1 MKANLVQAPD
11 LQQAKRYEAWFSTP
25 FGGRADRVE
34 KLILRGLL
42 ADFTES
48 HSLLD
53 VGCGTGHFTGWFAD
67 PGLSAVGLDRS
78 PSMLTF
84 ARDRRPDT
92 PFVLGDATSLPF
104 SEDAFDIVALVNVIE
119 FLSSP
124 EIALREAGRVARHG
138 LLLGVLN
145 SLSPVA
151 LWRRARRATAY
162 RGTRFFSPVQLDL
175 LLRTSLGRRV
185 TEIHRRTGLYPVPWL
200 DGFTDLPLGAF
211 IGLSARF
218 EEGG

>member
-1 MKANLVQAPD
+1 MKADLVRAPD

-42 ADFTES
+42 EDFAES

-53 VGCGTGHFTGWFAD
+53 VGCGTGHFTDWFAD
-67 PGLSAVGLDRS
+67 PGLSTVGLDRS
-78 PSMLTF
+78 LSMLTF
-84 ARDRRPDT
+84 ARDRRADI
-92 PFVLGDATSLPF
+92 PFLLGDATSLPF
-104 SEDAFDIVALVNVIE
+104 GEAAFDVVALITVLE
-119 FLSSP
+119 FLDSP
-124 EIALREAGRVARHG
+124 EAALREAGRVARNG

-151 LWRRARRATAY
+151 LWRRARRAEAY
-162 RGTRFFSPVQLDL
+162 RRARFFSPGQLERLIHD
-175 LLRTSLGRRV
+175 SLASRPVKIR
-185 TEIHRRTGLYPVPWL
+185 RRTGLCPIHWL
-200 DGFTDLPLGAF
+200 DQCTALPFGAF
-211 IGLSARF
+211 MGLSVRF